1 MVVTA
6 RIITTKC
13 TFSWLLLLLGIVVSV
28 RAGIKPA
35 ADDRAKEIIKGAVDD
50 RGSQEASSIDY
61 TATAAVDDR
70 GGHKVEDAIKKN
82 KVDEDSSLDYTTTAA
97 VDDRGGH
104 KVDDAI
110 KKTTTEDCMILETN
124 IIADVLALG
133 QDSKNQL
140 FDTIERLQSR
150 LHGEKQCTDSEWRI
164 NYGHLSYYKIGD
176 GSPDGVGCHD
186 LPLMGL
192 DVTGMEWPYD
202 TNDKGVNHQDFPAAT
217 VRKGMCNS
225 GIPGMVLQCTPEP
238 IQAKYS
244 YDRPTNTCP
253 RVYCV
258 TDADPLVAGEYWED
272 LSNFVQDQ
280 VPRYIKGAI
289 DTTAYLDCRG
299 VPPPAIETTPP
310 TPKQSLEDTC
320 DGKKK
325 GSDQIRFLRRYL
337 DGKYVALSGSIR
349 TIAVCRGG
357 GRPRRVD

>member
-244 YDRPTNTCP
+244 YDRPTNTYVDLSLQFLLYYRSVVVPVISP
-253 RVYCV
+253 RVRPSV
-258 TDADPLVAGEYWED
+258 SV
-272 LSNFVQDQ
+272 FVGI
-280 VPRYIKGAI
+280 VFFFGSLRIPGAPESI
-289 DTTAYLDCRG
+289 ASRMPIHWWRG
-299 VPPPAIETTPP
+299 NI
-310 TPKQSLEDTC
+310 
-320 DGKKK
+320 GK
-325 GSDQIRFLRRYL
+325 I
-337 DGKYVALSGSIR
+337 
-349 TIAVCRGG
+349 
-357 GRPRRVD
+357 